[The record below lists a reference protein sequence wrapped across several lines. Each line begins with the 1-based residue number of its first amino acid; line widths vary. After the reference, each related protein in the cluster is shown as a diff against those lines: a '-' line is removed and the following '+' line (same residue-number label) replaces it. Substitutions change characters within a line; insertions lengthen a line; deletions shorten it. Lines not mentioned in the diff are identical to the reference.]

1 MRDIKT
7 KRVVSIVAASS
18 NSGKTT
24 LIEKVVR
31 ILKGRGLRVA
41 VIKHTSAGFDLDTQ
55 GKDSW
60 RFQQAG
66 ADTVI
71 LAGPGRVALMQK
83 IEHEPTPDEL
93 AKLAGDAEIVIAEGF
108 KKNVMNRIEVFRQG
122 VSGEHPLSL
131 NDPSYL
137 ALVSDKPFDVPIPCF
152 DLNDAAGVADL
163 IVRII
168 AP

>member
-41 VIKHTSAGFDLDTQ
+41 VIKHTSAGFDLDTP